1 MRLPANNLMIQTM
14 DVLIQITVKLNKS
27 ITLVSSVIF
36 NNANLFAITP
46 NTFVKETF
54 YMTDAKKMTFAY
66 QSNLTISPLTVCVQ
80 ELVQLSARIGK
91 SNATEPSTTMEIFTR
106 VAKDKMFVT
115 QKLKIQME
123 YSVQVSLILMD
134 AHTHAHPK
142 KYCVLPKKDLLDVKK
157 RPNV

>member
-1 MRLPANNLMIQTM
+1 MG
-14 DVLIQITVKLNKS
+14 
-27 ITLVSSVIF
+27 
-36 NNANLFAITP
+36 
-46 NTFVKETF
+46 
-54 YMTDAKKMTFAY
+54 
-66 QSNLTISPLTVCVQ
+66 TVCVQ

-106 VAKDKMFVT
+106 AVRDKMSAT